1 MKKFLGILCF
11 SFLALQGQEVVVPN
25 KEPGEKAK
33 EKTEVEPVSKL
44 EVAKKLTDKQLLGLF
59 GQAVAQMPDSPFSKL
74 NMTEEELNEFIAGFK
89 KGLTANQ
96 EEFSKIQL
104 HFNDIQGLIEKRTAE
119 HALKNPVLFPLDT
132 KIKDSDGK
140 ETSIKELL
148 KDNKAVLL
156 DFYASWCGPCMNL
169 MPNLKEKAVKF
180 KEKGVLV
187 AGINTVDADDAKMV
201 KSKFEINFTWLVE
214 PEDRPFSKLL
224 QINSIPRMILVDKN
238 GAVLFNGH
246 PEDSSLADKIN
257 KL

>member
-11 SFLALQGQEVVVPN
+11 SFLAINGQEVVEPS
-25 KEPGEKAK
+25 KESGEKPV
-33 EKTEVEPVSKL
+33 EKSVAEPV
-44 EVAKKLTDKQLLGLF
+44 AKPEAVKLTDKEIIGLF

-74 NMTEEELNEFIAGFK
+74 NMTEEELNEFFAGFK
-89 KGLTANQ
+89 KGLTAKK
-96 EEFSKIQL
+96 EDFSKIQV
-104 HFNDIQGLIEKRTAE
+104 HFNTIQALIEKRVVE
-119 HALKNPVLFPLDT
+119 HAEKNPVTFPLDA

-187 AGINTVDADDAKMV
+187 AGINTVDADDANMV
-201 KSKFEINFTWLVE
+201 KTKFEINFTWLVE
-214 PEDRPFSKLL
+214 PEDRPFSNLL

-238 GAVLFNGH
+238 GTVLFNGH
-246 PEDSSLADKIN
+246 PEDAKLIEKIN